1 VGLATTR
8 LGRPDHRWP
17 PPGPRLPSHTR
28 RPGGARAT
36 TGTHRA
42 TMPAARWALA
52 RQPRRLAAWATNPG
66 S

>member
-8 LGRPDHRWP
+8 LGWPDHRWP

-36 TGTHRA
+36 TVTHRA
-42 TMPAARWALA
+42 TVPAARRAPA
-52 RQPRRLAAWATNPG
+52 REPRPRAAWARIPAV
-66 S
+66 